1 MSTNENDT
9 SQATP
14 PRWRRWIW
22 PVLVVSLGLN
32 LLFVGLVA
40 GRMWARLDGPPGAPH
55 RIVTR
60 AVEQFSGELPA
71 TKKERANALLQKQR
85 DGNKALRRQLRQ
97 ARRAAKEA
105 ALATTYDEKKLA
117 DALTRLREVRTSQ
130 HQAMH
135 AMVLELL
142 KDLSLEERKVLLK
155 YIQKAF
161 RPHHRSDRPRGR
173 RGNGEGKPTP

>member
-9 SQATP
+9 SQAGP
-14 PRWRRWIW
+14 QRRRRWIW
-22 PVLVVSLGLN
+22 PVLIISLGLN

-71 TKKERANALLQKQR
+71 SKKERANALLKKQR
-85 DGNKALRRQLRQ
+85 EGNRSLRRELRQ

-117 DALTRLREVRTSQ
+117 EALTRLREVRTSQ

-142 KDLSLEERKVLLK
+142 KDLNLEERKILLR

-161 RPHHRSDRPRGR
+161 RPHRHRDRPKGGRGKGEDR
-173 RGNGEGKPTP
+173 RTP